1 MPNMMIT
8 GTGSYI
14 PTVKIP
20 NQHFIDHRFFNP
32 DGTKILK
39 SNVDIIEKLENITCI
54 KNRRYVDNQLN
65 TSDIAY
71 QASRQALHGVDK
83 EDLDAIIVA
92 HNFGDV
98 RADNRRSDLVPT
110 IAARVKHKLGIENPY
125 TVAFD
130 IPFGCPGWLQGMI
143 VANYYIKSGDAKK
156 ILVIGAETLSRVSD
170 PHDIDSMI
178 YSDGAGATLVESTEK
193 NIGVLSHVTR
203 SDTLNHAYLL
213 KLDQSYNPDH
223 DGNDLY
229 MKMRGHE
236 IYKYAIK
243 VVPEVVKECLQ
254 KAGLNLTDVKKILIH
269 QANEKMDEAILKRLF
284 KLYKISEI
292 PEDVMPMTISWLGNS
307 SVATLPTL
315 LDLLQRGQ
323 LENHR
328 LAPGDVV
335 VFASVGAG
343 MNINA
348 MVYRMG

>member
-1 MPNMMIT
+1 
-8 GTGSYI
+8 
-14 PTVKIP
+14 
-20 NQHFIDHRFFNP
+20 
-32 DGTKILK
+32 
-39 SNVDIIEKLENITCI
+39 
-54 KNRRYVDNQLN
+54 
-65 TSDIAY
+65 
-71 QASRQALHGVDK
+71 
-83 EDLDAIIVA
+83 
-92 HNFGDV
+92 
-98 RADNRRSDLVPT
+98 
-110 IAARVKHKLGIENPY
+110 
-125 TVAFD
+125 
-130 IPFGCPGWLQGMI
+130 
-143 VANYYIKSGDAKK
+143 
-156 ILVIGAETLSRVSD
+156 
-170 PHDIDSMI
+170 MI

-213 KLDQSYNPDH
+213 KLDRSYNPDH

-269 QANEKMDEAILKRLF
+269 QANEKMDETILKRLF
-284 KLYKISEI
+284 KLYKINEI

-348 MVYRMG
+348 MVYRI